1 MKNRYKIGGLYKVI
15 SEHGEEKDGP
25 GMLLGI
31 HEPYTL
37 SEDVVYT
44 VNHWYLSVLHGGR
57 VQYYNTSTWTL
68 IPLDPD
74 SCNP

>member
-1 MKNRYKIGGLYKVI
+1 MKDRYRIGGLYKVI
-15 SEHGEEKDGP
+15 TEHGEEKDGP
-25 GMLLGI
+25 GVLLGI
-31 HEPYTL
+31 HEPDTL
-37 SEDVVYT
+37 SEDVVYS

>member
-1 MKNRYKIGGLYKVI
+1 MKDRYRVGGLYKVI
-15 SEHGEEKDGP
+15 SEHGEEKVGP
-25 GMLLGI
+25 GVLLGI

-37 SEDVVYT
+37 NEDAVHY
-44 VNHWYLSVLHGGR
+44 VNHWYLSVLHGNR

>member
-1 MKNRYKIGGLYKVI
+1 MKDQYRVGGLYKVI
-15 SEHGEEKDGP
+15 SEHGEEKAGP
-25 GMLLGI
+25 GVLLGI
-31 HEPYTL
+31 HEPYAL
-37 SEDVVYT
+37 SEDVVYS

>member
-1 MKNRYKIGGLYKVI
+1 MKDQYKIGGLYKVI

-37 SEDVVYT
+37 RDV
-44 VNHWYLSVLHGGR
+44 SVESRNLWHVSILHGSKI
-57 VQYYNTSTWTL
+57 QHYNTSTWTL
-68 IPLDPD
+68 VPLDPD